1 MGEQNRSSKKEK
13 KDEIKGGFPLQQMN
27 NEAVEMLPIRLIIS
41 LAIIAA
47 IAVLIVVASG
57 NLRTILAEQEVEQQ
71 CRLLESS
78 LSTMAGTG
86 GFRDVDVFSAPE
98 GSKRIQTFSLP
109 DSLMYLSFGGDP
121 DPSNTGVLTSGLTED
136 GAVIFYQVQGG
147 SKKVIWLP
155 KETYKFR
162 EGTYVD
168 NTWVIQGDGQSY
180 IIRGGGTTTLVFERV
195 QKNHQVYILI
205 HGNDEIT

>member
-1 MGEQNRSSKKEK
+1 
-13 KDEIKGGFPLQQMN
+13 MN

-41 LAIIAA
+41 LAVIAA
-47 IAVLIVVASG
+47 IVLLIVVASG
-57 NLRTILAEQEVEQQ
+57 NLRTVLAEQEVEGQ

-78 LSTMAGTG
+78 LSTMAGAG
-86 GFRDVDVFSAPE
+86 GFRDVDACSAPE
-98 GSKRIQTFSLP
+98 GSKRMQTFSLP

-121 DPSNTGVLTSGLTED
+121 DPSNTGVLTPGLTED

-155 KETYKFR
+155 KDTYKFR

-168 NTWVIQGDGQSY
+168 DKWVIQGDGQSY
-180 IIRGGGTTTLVFERV
+180 IIRRGGTISLVFERV
-195 QKNHQVYILI
+195 TKNHQVYILI
-205 HGNDEIT
+205 HENDEIG

>member
-1 MGEQNRSSKKEK
+1 
-13 KDEIKGGFPLQQMN
+13 
-27 NEAVEMLPIRLIIS
+27 MLPIRLIIS

-47 IAVLIVVASG
+47 IAVLIAFACG
-57 NLRTILAEQEVEQQ
+57 NLRTVLAEQEVEGQ

-78 LSTMAGTG
+78 LSTMVGSGAS
-86 GFRDVDVFSAPE
+86 RDLDAFSAPE

-121 DPSNTGVLTSGLTED
+121 DSSNTGVLTSGLTED

-162 EGTYVD
+162 EGTFVD
-168 NTWVIQGDGQSY
+168 NKWVIQGDGHSF
-180 IIRGGGTTTLVFERV
+180 IIRRGGTISLVFERV
-195 QKNHQVYILI
+195 TKNHQVYILI
-205 HGNDEIT
+205 HENDEIG

>member
-1 MGEQNRSSKKEK
+1 
-13 KDEIKGGFPLQQMN
+13 MN

-57 NLRTILAEQEVEQQ
+57 NLRTVLAEHEVEGQ

-78 LSTMAGTG
+78 LSTMVGTG
-86 GFRDVDVFSAPE
+86 GFRDVDAFSAPE
-98 GSKRIQTFSLP
+98 GSKRMQTFSLP
-109 DSLMYLSFGGDP
+109 DSVMYLSFGGDP
-121 DPSNTGVLTSGLTED
+121 DPSNTGVIAPGLTED
-136 GAVIFYQVQGG
+136 GAVIVYQVQGG
-147 SKKVIWLP
+147 SKNVIWLP

-168 NTWVIQGDGQSY
+168 NKWIIQGDGQSY
-180 IIRGGGTTTLVFERV
+180 IIQGGGTTTLVFERV
-195 QKNHQVYILI
+195 TKNHQVYIFI
-205 HGNDEIT
+205 HENDEIG